1 MSAAVSLDDRPRGY
15 TMRIRERD
23 SMANDNLT
31 PSDNAIL
38 VALMAEARP
47 VLNTELVALYRIN
60 VDKPRREKL
69 NRLQLVHSEL
79 SGRTY
84 SHVLDD
90 KGWTLVHEDLDV
102 SSPKARAIGGALA
115 ALHLNLRNRVLPRT
129 GYHNL
134 TEMFSR
140 TDIAP
145 LDSPTNLE
153 IRLRNA
159 YAALA
164 AEPRTWVAL
173 ARLRPFFEDVPRADV
188 DEALR
193 RLNQAPEVNFAP
205 EDNQKSLTEADRA
218 SAIHLGGQD
227 KHLLAIG
234 V

>member
-1 MSAAVSLDDRPRGY
+1 
-15 TMRIRERD
+15 
-23 SMANDNLT
+23 MANDNLT
-31 PSDNAIL
+31 PSDSAIL
-38 VALMAEARP
+38 LALMAEARP
-47 VLNTELVALYRIN
+47 MLNTELFALYKID
-60 VDKPRREKL
+60 VDKDRREKL
-69 NRLQLVHSEL
+69 NRLQLVHSEK

-90 KGWTLVHEDLDV
+90 KGWTRVHEDLDV

-115 ALHLNLRNRVLPRT
+115 ALHLNLRNRVMSRT

-140 TDIAP
+140 ADITP
-145 LDSPTNLE
+145 PEPPTNLE

-164 AEPRTWVAL
+164 TEPRAWVAL
-173 ARLRPFFEDVPRADV
+173 ARLRPFFEDVPRVDV

-193 RLNQAPEVNFAP
+193 RLSQAPDVNLVP

-218 SAIHLGGQD
+218 AAIHVGGQD